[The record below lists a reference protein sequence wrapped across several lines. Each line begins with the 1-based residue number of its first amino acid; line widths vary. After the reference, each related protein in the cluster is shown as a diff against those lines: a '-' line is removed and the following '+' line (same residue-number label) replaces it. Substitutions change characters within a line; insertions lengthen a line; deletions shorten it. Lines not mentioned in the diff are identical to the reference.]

1 MGINPPLSRHLRYF
15 TGMLGMSHM
24 ELLNYNEFY
33 DSFMRLPAAPTGA
46 WVNGRV
52 VNRYPLAWW
61 TQAFDTADY
70 EKFTSNLPNIE
81 DIREMLDTHFDQLVS
96 YVFPHPH
103 II

>member
-1 MGINPPLSRHLRYF
+1 
-15 TGMLGMSHM
+15 M

-33 DSFMRLPAAPTGA
+33 DAFMRLPAAPTSA

-70 EKFTSNLPNIE
+70 EKFTSNLPNIQ
-81 DIREMLDTHFDQLVS
+81 DIRGAPSVTNSVLYGSPNPHNIPYKTGQRTMGRS
-96 YVFPHPH
+96 YVYPRC
-103 II
+103 